1 MVDHAAETAVA
12 GRHLARNQPCPTSR
26 PTSVKSQRSRLTVT
40 TSLCSAAVNT
50 TLLAFAAGHS
60 AVDMDRKSAAPA
72 PDAPYSNR
80 STSPARAAHGSKPA
94 PHAVAAGQDGDRQ
107 TGRLTDTVSLRRP
120 CRVLCE
126 QCQYDDNNDDMYQL
140 SRMNPRDGIVL

>member
-72 PDAPYSNR
+72 PDSNR
-80 STSPARAAHGSKPA
+80 SMSPARAAHGSKPA
-94 PHAVAAGQDGDRQ
+94 PHAAAAGQDGTDR
-107 TGRLTDTVSLRRP
+107 RAD
-120 CRVLCE
+120 
-126 QCQYDDNNDDMYQL
+126 
-140 SRMNPRDGIVL
+140 